1 VYSLKAVRGRRGL
14 VRLVADVAAVSGVEV
29 VPL

>member
-1 VYSLKAVRGRRGL
+1 MCSLKVVKERRGL
-14 VRLVADVAAVSGVEV
+14 VRLIADVAAGLEVEV

>member
-1 VYSLKAVRGRRGL
+1 VCSLKVVKERRGL
-14 VRLVADVAAVSGVEV
+14 VRPTADAAAVLEVEV

>member
-1 VYSLKAVRGRRGL
+1 VYSLKVVKGRRGL
-14 VRLVADVAAVSGVEV
+14 VRLVADVAAGLEVEV